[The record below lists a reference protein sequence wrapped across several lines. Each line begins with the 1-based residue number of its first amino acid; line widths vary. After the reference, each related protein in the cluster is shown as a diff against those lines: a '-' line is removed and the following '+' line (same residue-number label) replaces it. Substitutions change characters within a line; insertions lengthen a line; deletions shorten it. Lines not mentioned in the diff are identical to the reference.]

1 MSEIKS
7 IIKIKSAIRSSFAN
21 NKIATIIH
29 RGDEDNGAILLKIR
43 RNDSKSFILGKSLSV
58 EGQYVWKTLIG
69 NQNDWLEEALVT
81 TRIENELKIDPDLW
95 VLEIE
100 SDTIWN
106 PLEVS

>member
-58 EGQYVWKTLIG
+58 EGNMSGKHW
-69 NQNDWLEEALVT
+69 
-81 TRIENELKIDPDLW
+81 
-95 VLEIE
+95 
-100 SDTIWN
+100 
-106 PLEVS
+106 

>member
-43 RNDSKSFILGKSLSV
+43 RNDSKSFILGKSLSE

-69 NQNDWLEEALVT
+69 NQNDW
-81 TRIENELKIDPDLW
+81 IE
-95 VLEIE
+95 
-100 SDTIWN
+100 
-106 PLEVS
+106 